1 MDIRHLE
8 LLRDLRERGSLA
20 AVAAATHRTPSA
32 LSQQLRTAQRDAG
45 TRLVEPDGRSLRL
58 TEAGELLADG
68 ADEVSAALTRVG
80 ARLEEYRGR
89 PSGRVSIAGLP
100 SGLTALLPGTFTL
113 LADSDVELV
122 VDDLDLAEH
131 DYASAAADADIVVA
145 HSLTS
150 EVPAGSEGL
159 CSTVLVREPLDVALP
174 PDHPFATWSEVAPHD
189 VVDEDW
195 IAVPEGYPFDTVLHR
210 IEAVCGRSVNRRL
223 RMRDNQLIG
232 ALVAS
237 GEGIALL
244 PRFTTRT
251 ADEFALRPLAGVLAA
266 RWIVALSRPDRAE
279 RAAVRLVIRQLA
291 AAGAALTGD
300 RKIS

>member
-32 LSQQLRTAQRDAG
+32 LSQQLRTAQRAAG
-45 TRLVEPDGRSLRL
+45 VPLVEPSGRGLRL

-68 ADEVSAALTRVG
+68 ADDVTAALARVA
-80 ARLEEYRGR
+80 ARLDEHRGR
-89 PSGRVSIAGLP
+89 PTGRVSIAGLP
-100 SGLTALLPGTFTL
+100 SGLTALLPGALTL
-113 LADSDVELV
+113 LAESDVEIA

-131 DYASAAADADIVVA
+131 DYASAAADADIVIA

-150 EVPAGSEGL
+150 EVPARGEGL
-159 CSTVLVREPLDVALP
+159 RSTVLTREPLDVALP
-174 PDHPFATWSEVAPHD
+174 PDHPLAGRAQLRPCD
-189 VVDEDW
+189 VIAEDW
-195 IAVPEGYPFDTVLHR
+195 ISVPEHYPFDTVLQR
-210 IEAVCGRSVNRRL
+210 IESACGRALHRRL
-223 RMRDNQLIG
+223 RIRDNHLVA

-244 PRFTTRT
+244 PRYTTRT
-251 ADEFALRPLAGVLAA
+251 ADEFVLVPLSEVRSA

-279 RAAVRLVIRQLA
+279 RAAVRLVTRQLA
-291 AAGAALTGD
+291 AAGAALMGE
-300 RKIS
+300 RIR